1 MLFIHIFCPCIYVFF
16 IVLSSF
22 GFISQSSI
30 KPIFTIS
37 TQHFFFFV
45 KFYKRIY
52 IWDIIIFHIRWLSRN
67 ILYIH
72 QRWHLIY
79 LHFIFVYLYYQIFKH
94 FPNKKTIFFSHES
107 GKQSKN
113 VFLCRLPYNMQLVFF
128 YLSKI
133 LFSKEWMGLGSRHS
147 LFKPSPYRKVK
158 VFTLQYIS
166 IILMFCNWFITNRK
180 LNNVIEV

>member
-72 QRWHLIY
+72 QQWHLIY

-94 FPNKKTIFFSHES
+94 FPNKKTIFFLMNLANKAKMSFYVDFHITCS
-107 GKQSKN
+107 W
-113 VFLCRLPYNMQLVFF
+113 FF
-128 YLSKI
+128 FIYPKFYSQKSEWDWAAGIAYLSPLPTERLRYSHYNI
-133 LFSKEWMGLGSRHS
+133 
-147 LFKPSPYRKVK
+147 
-158 VFTLQYIS
+158 
-166 IILMFCNWFITNRK
+166 
-180 LNNVIEV
+180 